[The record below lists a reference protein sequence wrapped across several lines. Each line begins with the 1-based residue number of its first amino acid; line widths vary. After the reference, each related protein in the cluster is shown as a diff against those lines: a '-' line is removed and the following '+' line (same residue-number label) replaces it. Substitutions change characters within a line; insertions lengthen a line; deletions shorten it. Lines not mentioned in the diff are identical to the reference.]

1 MPNRASPQQPDPI
14 QELESLSFEQAF
26 QRLQAL
32 VASLEQ
38 GGLPLDQTTSLYQ
51 QGMAL
56 VQHCNRLLSQAE
68 LKVTEL
74 RDSHQALDLDQE
86 ETA

>member
-1 MPNRASPQQPDPI
+1 MTAP
-14 QELESLSFEQAF
+14 QELEPLSPEALEALAFEEAF

-32 VASLEQ
+32 VEALEH
-38 GGLPLDQTTSLYQ
+38 GGLPLDQTTGLYQ

-68 LKVTEL
+68 LKITQL
-74 RDSHQALDLDQE
+74 HQDYSALDLDQDE
-86 ETA
+86 PA

>member
-1 MPNRASPQQPDPI
+1 MPIPQELDPI
-14 QELESLSFEQAF
+14 SPAELESLAFEEAF

-32 VASLEQ
+32 VEALER

-51 QGMAL
+51 QGMQL

-68 LKVTEL
+68 LKITQL
-74 RDSHQALDLDQE
+74 HDSYSALDLEPDE
-86 ETA
+86 PA